1 MAERDT
7 EPKPFGKGA
16 LDGDLGSTTR
26 AGRIRVLEDLI
37 GDLEGSIRPVLQ
49 RLQALRGIVE
59 QERDALFM
67 EERRALRARERTQA
81 MRQPA
86 APELPVPDQ
95 PTTPDKPTG
104 ADQAARLEPLMA
116 KTSAASA
123 GSGTKY
129 SASSDGQSAV
139 LQTPKTT

>member
-16 LDGDLGSTTR
+16 LDGDMGSTTR

-37 GDLEGSIRPVLQ
+37 ADLEGSIRPVLQ

-67 EERRALRARERTQA
+67 EERRALRARERVQGSG
-81 MRQPA
+81 QVNA
-86 APELPVPDQ
+86 APPPPPPLTAADGPGEPDRR
-95 PTTPDKPTG
+95 TWV
-104 ADQAARLEPLMA
+104 EPPAPLA
-116 KTSAASA
+116 GGASA
-123 GSGTKY
+123 GSRTQY
-129 SASSDGQSAV
+129 SASSDGTSA
-139 LQTPKTT
+139 P